1 MSHSSG
7 VQPTHCV
14 EEDIGLGLLG
24 APAFGYQIIEAV
36 RFPRNGLC
44 REEAEAL
51 RSAEEELVSGRK
63 T

>member
-7 VQPTHCV
+7 VQPTHCA

-24 APAFGYQIIEAV
+24 APAFGYQTIKAV
-36 RFPRNGLC
+36 HFPRSGLC
-44 REEAEAL
+44 GEEAEAL